1 MRILQYLLLLSLFT
15 TSQAI
20 ADLQAEVEQIVRS
33 ASLNKGHA
41 SVHIIDTESNA
52 TLASHHSSKMMIPAS
67 NQKLLTTGATLHV
80 LGPTFHFET
89 KLVRDGSDIHIVGDG
104 DPTFGDMELHPEL
117 EGTSERA
124 FLNTELEE
132 WVYAIQKSGLSKIDT
147 LFINDS
153 IFDQNFVH
161 PTWPADQINNWYCA
175 QVAGV
180 NYHLNVIHFYPSP
193 RSGTRA
199 SLGTVSPAFD
209 WLTINN
215 RTSSKTGKNDKS
227 SFWVARLPN
236 SNEMT
241 ARGNVKATHKEP
253 VKIAFHDPPMVFA
266 KSLASKLQKSGVK
279 VNAVKRTDSTP
290 SCTIIFTK
298 RTPLST
304 ALMRANV
311 DSHNMYAEALIK
323 RIAAATGTQGSFEKG
338 SEIVERAVSQR
349 IGNSNHLS
357 VADGSGMSRK
367 NQINTKTLCKWLASF
382 NLNEPA
388 GKMLL
393 DSLATP
399 GEGTLRSRF
408 NTFKFDGVQVH
419 AKSGYLNGVSTLSG
433 YITFKER
440 APVAFSIFVNDVK
453 GTVKGAKNMHEALV
467 LATIHSLN

>member
-1 MRILQYLLLLSLFT
+1 MRIFQYLLLLSAFFT
-15 TSQAI
+15 QQTL
-20 ADLQAEVEQIVRS
+20 ADLQSDVERIVS
-33 ASLNKGHA
+33 NASLNKGHA
-41 SVHIIDTESNA
+41 SIHIIDTETNA
-52 TLASHHSSKMMIPAS
+52 PLASINSSKMMIPAS
-67 NQKLLTTGATLHV
+67 NQKLLTTGSALHV
-80 LGPTFHFET
+80 LGPSFHFET
-89 KLVRDGSDIHIVGDG
+89 KLIKDGNNVHIVGDG

-124 FLNTELEE
+124 FLDRILDE
-132 WVYAIQKSGLSKIDT
+132 WVNAIKQSGSSSIDT

-153 IFDQNFVH
+153 IFDQNFIH

-193 RSGTRA
+193 VNGTRA
-199 SLGTVSPAFD
+199 SLGTYSPAID

-215 RTSSKTGKNDKS
+215 RTSSKTGKKDKS

-253 VKIAFHDPPMVFA
+253 VKVAFHDPPMVFA
-266 KSLASKLQKSGVK
+266 QSLASRLRKHGITVK
-279 VNAVKRTDSTP
+279 DVKRTRNTP
-290 SCTIIFTK
+290 IGDVIFVK
-298 RTPLST
+298 RTPLQL

-323 RIAAATGTQGSFEKG
+323 RIAAATGVQGSFEEG
-338 SEIVERAVSQR
+338 SEVVERSVAQR
-349 IGNSNHLS
+349 IGHANPLT

-367 NQINTKTLCKWLASF
+367 NQLTTQALCQWLASF
-382 NLNEPA
+382 DIEEPA
-388 GKMLL
+388 GEMLL

-399 GEGTLRSRF
+399 GEGTLRNRF
-408 NTFKFDGVQVH
+408 KTFDIDGVQVH

-433 YITFKER
+433 YITFEHR
-440 APVAFSIFVNDVK
+440 APVAFSIFVNGVK

-467 LATIHSLN
+467 LATIHSFN